1 VPPCNWLSAAVKAT
15 ENSASSAADESAIT
29 QIQPALTGIPPRV
42 LVVDDD
48 EIAREHLGSVVAA
61 AGYEVSVA
69 ASGAAALESLRRE
82 FSPIVI
88 LDLSMPGMDGLELC
102 RAIRDDAGYPGYVYI
117 MLCTAHDS
125 EDEILAG
132 LRAGAD
138 DYVSKRASGTQLI
151 ARLSTARR
159 IIALE
164 QSLKHVIEE
173 RRRMAMTDALT
184 GAFNRRY
191 FINHLRREL
200 KRSRRAG
207 GDLSLAVFDID
218 HFKHINDRFGHAAGD
233 AVLVEFAR
241 RMKECLPRETDWF
254 ARLGGEEFAVVLTET
269 PLSGARVVA
278 ESIRR
283 AVGSS
288 PVRTAAGTIEVT
300 VSVGVS
306 SLAVFGKDHERR
318 DPVTVEQIL
327 RRADDC
333 LYLSK
338 RHGRDRVT
346 IDGEVDVKAKPLKTL
361 LYVDDDPDIREIVQ
375 MSLSLDG
382 QLEVL
387 TSDGGERALLKMRV
401 ERPDLVVLDVMM
413 PGMDGPT
420 LLRRM
425 RQDPGLAHVPV
436 IFMTAKAS
444 TEEAERFR
452 ELSAI
457 GVIAKPFDPM
467 TLGAQVRALWEAR

>member
-1 VPPCNWLSAAVKAT
+1 MKAT
-15 ENSASSAADESAIT
+15 ETPDTAPDESAIT
-29 QIQPALTGIPPRV
+29 LIQPALSAIPPRV

-48 EIAREHLGSVVAA
+48 DVALERMRDLVTA
-61 AGYEVSVA
+61 AGYEVVTA
-69 ASGAAALESLRRE
+69 TSGSAALAALQTE
-82 FSPIVI
+82 FAPIVI
-88 LDLSMPGMDGLELC
+88 LDRSMPGMDGVELC
-102 RAIRDDAGYPGYVYI
+102 REIRNGEYPGYVYL

-125 EDEILAG
+125 EDEILGG

-138 DYVSKRASGTQLI
+138 DYLSKRASGTQLI
-151 ARLSTARR
+151 ARLATARR

-184 GAFNRRY
+184 GSYNRRY
-191 FINHLRREL
+191 FMRHLRREL
-200 KRSRRAG
+200 KRTRRSG
-207 GDLSLAVFDID
+207 GDLALAILDID

-241 RMKECLPRETDWF
+241 RIKEALQRETDWC
-254 ARLGGEEFAVVLTET
+254 ARLGGEEFAVVLAET
-269 PLSGARVVA
+269 DLAGAQVVG
-278 ESIRR
+278 ETLRR
-283 AVGSS
+283 AVSGA
-288 PVRTAAGTIEVT
+288 PVRTAAGSIDVT
-300 VSVGVS
+300 VSVGIS
-306 SLAVFGKDHERR
+306 SVGVFADR
-318 DPVTVEQIL
+318 DAATVEQLL

-333 LYLSK
+333 LYFSK

-346 IDGEVDVKAKPLKTL
+346 IDGEANVDKPLKTL

-382 QLEVL
+382 QINVL
-387 TSDGGERALLKMRV
+387 TSDGGERALLKMQV
-401 ERPDLVVLDVMM
+401 EHPDLVVLDVMM
-413 PGMDGPT
+413 PGMDGPS

-425 RQDPGLAHVPV
+425 RLDPGLEHVPV

-444 TEEAERFR
+444 AEETERFR
-452 ELSAI
+452 ESAI

-467 TLGAQVRALWEAR
+467 VLSAQVRALWEAK

>member
-1 VPPCNWLSAAVKAT
+1 VKAT
-15 ENSASSAADESAIT
+15 EQPAGTAAEESAIT
-29 QIQPALTGIPPRV
+29 LIQPALVAVSPRV

-48 EIAREHLGSVVAA
+48 DIALERMRDIVTA
-61 AGYEVSVA
+61 AGYEVTVA
-69 ASGAAALESLRRE
+69 TSGAEALVALRTE

-88 LDLSMPGMDGLELC
+88 LDRSMPGMDGLALC
-102 RAIRDDAGYPGYVYI
+102 RAIRDGEYPGYVYI

-125 EDEILAG
+125 EDEILGG

-138 DYVSKRASGTQLI
+138 DYLSKRASGTQLI
-151 ARLSTARR
+151 ARLATARR

-184 GAFNRRY
+184 GSYNRRY
-191 FINHLRREL
+191 FMNHLRREL
-200 KRSRRAG
+200 KRSRRSG
-207 GDLSLAVFDID
+207 GDLSLAVMDID

-241 RMKECLPRETDWF
+241 RLEQALPRETDWC
-254 ARLGGEEFAVVLTET
+254 ARLGGEEFAVVLPET
-269 PLSGARVVA
+269 GLAGAQGVA
-278 ESIRR
+278 EAMRR
-283 AVGSS
+283 AVAAT
-288 PVRTAAGTIEVT
+288 PVRTAAGAIDVT

-306 SLAVFGKDHERR
+306 SVAVLKGHE
-318 DPVTVEQIL
+318 PSVELLL

-333 LYLSK
+333 LYFSK

-346 IDGEVDVKAKPLKTL
+346 IDGEVNVDKPLKTL
-361 LYVDDDPDIREIVQ
+361 LYVDDDADIREIVQ

-382 QLEVL
+382 TLTVL

-401 ERPDLVVLDVMM
+401 EHPDLVVLDVMM

-420 LLRRM
+420 LLKRM
-425 RQDPGLAHVPV
+425 RQDPVLAHIPV

-444 TEEAERFR
+444 AEETERFR

-467 TLGAQVRALWEAR
+467 ALGAQVRALWEAK

>member
-1 VPPCNWLSAAVKAT
+1 MKAT
-15 ENSASSAADESAIT
+15 EQPVAAADESAIT
-29 QIQPALTGIPPRV
+29 LIQPALSSIPPRV

-48 EIAREHLGSVVAA
+48 AIALQRLADLVTA
-61 AGYEVSVA
+61 AGYEVATA
-69 ASGAAALESLRRE
+69 ASGAAALESLQVE
-82 FSPIVI
+82 FAPIVI
-88 LDLSMPGMDGLELC
+88 LDRSMPGMDGLELC
-102 RAIRDDAGYPGYVYI
+102 RAIRDGEYPGYVYL

-125 EDEILAG
+125 EDEILGG

-138 DYVSKRASGTQLI
+138 DYLSKRASGTQLI
-151 ARLSTARR
+151 ARLATARR

-184 GAFNRRY
+184 GCFNRRY
-191 FINHLRREL
+191 FMNHLRREL
-200 KRSRRAG
+200 KKSRRSG
-207 GDLSLAVFDID
+207 GDLAFAVMDID

-233 AVLVEFAR
+233 EVLVEFAR
-241 RMKECLPRETDWF
+241 RVKDALPRETDWC
-254 ARLGGEEFAVVLTET
+254 ARLGGEEFAVVLPET
-269 PLSGARVVA
+269 DLAGGQVVA
-278 ESIRR
+278 EAMRR
-283 AVGSS
+283 AVGGA
-288 PVRTAAGTIEVT
+288 PVQTAAGSVGVT

-306 SLAVFGKDHERR
+306 SIASLKGHDA
-318 DPVTVEQIL
+318 TVELLL
-327 RRADDC
+327 RRADNC
-333 LYLSK
+333 LYFSK
-338 RHGRDRVT
+338 RLGRDRVT
-346 IDGEVDVKAKPLKTL
+346 LDGEVNVDKSLKTL

-382 QLEVL
+382 QLNVL

-401 ERPDLVVLDVMM
+401 EHPDLVVLDVMM

-425 RQDPGLAHVPV
+425 RQDPGLAHIPV

-444 TEEAERFR
+444 AEETERFR
-452 ELSAI
+452 DLSSI

-467 TLGAQVRALWEAR
+467 SLGAQVRALWEAK